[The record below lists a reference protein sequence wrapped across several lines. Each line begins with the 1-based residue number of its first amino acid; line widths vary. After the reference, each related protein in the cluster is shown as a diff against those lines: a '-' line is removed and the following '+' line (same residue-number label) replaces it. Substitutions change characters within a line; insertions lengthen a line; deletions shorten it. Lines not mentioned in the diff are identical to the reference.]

1 MNSLNPRRFVAML
14 IKESLQILRDPASLL
29 IAFAL
34 TAVPAVPVRL
44 RP

>member
-1 MNSLNPRRFVAML
+1 MNLFNPRRFVAML

-34 TAVPAVPVRL
+34 PRFCCSCSATP
-44 RP
+44 